1 MIVGAIPTLNI
12 MKPLNKK
19 QYTFAYVKN
28 ATIEFSP
35 NMAERALGLLC
46 NIKL

>member
-19 QYTFAYVKN
+19 QQTFAYAKN
-28 ATIEFSP
+28 ATVEFSP

-46 NIKL
+46 NTEL